1 MLKMLSLHGEVER
14 AHGVLDDRGVVAAE
28 LLREPIARSWSRS
41 LGSSLDY
48 RLAARGPELDAGMV
62 ADATERDHDLLLCAQ
77 PFMESLYSEIKDTNS
92 LVLLTDSTGMIL
104 HATIDADFEPT
115 AERLG
120 AIQGSV
126 WREDCRGT
134 NAMGIVLADR
144 VPAEVFGPEHFL
156 RCNGVFGCAASPIFD
171 PTGNLRGVLDAT
183 TEFRA
188 GKTPSLVVVRLFAKM
203 IENQLFQA
211 SHPECV
217 QLHFHKRPHFIGT
230 LWEGIALVAPDG
242 DVLAINECGR
252 RLVADVGC
260 LDGRCVEEVFG
271 VSYGALIDHSRQRV
285 TPLLKLNSPAGLALY
300 AKIEWGPMG
309 GGASAA
315 AAASKRRTSSA
326 ADYAAHAAAFDT
338 LDSGDARVHAAI
350 EQLRHV
356 VGRDISV
363 LIQGET
369 GTGKELLARAL
380 HASGPRRT
388 QPFVPV
394 NCASIPEGLIE
405 SELFGYSE
413 GAFTG
418 AKRRGSTGK
427 VLQASGG
434 TLFLDEIGDMPE
446 PMQSRL
452 LRVLQE
458 REVVPLGTNQAYKVD
473 IVVIC
478 ATHRDLKMLISTGAF
493 RKDLYYRLNGLVV
506 TLPPLCKRTDLIQ
519 LVERLCAVECAPD
532 GDVTVSP
539 AVIELFRSHPW
550 PGNIRQLHAVLRTA
564 IAMLDDDRT
573 IRRRHLCSDFLEDL
587 EFDASHPSLTLV
599 EPAAPD
605 DAPPPASAKG
615 SLEEIQAGIVR
626 KAVEDYQGNISM
638 AAFKLGIS
646 RTTVYRKLRSH

>member
-1 MLKMLSLHGEVER
+1 MLKIESLHCEVDR
-14 AHGVLDDRGVVAAE
+14 AHGVLDDQGLVASD

-41 LGSSLDY
+41 LGASLDY
-48 RLAARGPELDAGMV
+48 RRPPNAPELDAHIV

-77 PFMESLYSEIKDTNS
+77 PFMESLYSEIKDSSS

-104 HATIDADFEPT
+104 HATVDVDFEPT
-115 AERLG
+115 ASRLG

-183 TEFRA
+183 TEFR
-188 GKTPSLVVVRLFAKM
+188 GGTMPSLAVVRLFARM

-211 SHPECV
+211 WHPECV
-217 QLHFHKRPHFIGT
+217 QLHFHKRPQFIGT
-230 LWEGIALVAPDG
+230 PWEGIALVAPDG
-242 DVLAINECGR
+242 NVLAVNECGR
-252 RLVADVGC
+252 SLVAAADRLV
-260 LDGRCVEEVFG
+260 GRCVGDVFG
-271 VSYGALIDHSRQRV
+271 VTYNALIDHSRQRV
-285 TPLLKLNSPAGLALY
+285 TPLVKLRSRCGEALY
-300 AKIEWGPMG
+300 AKIEWGLTQG
-309 GGASAA
+309 LAGALSV
-315 AAASKRRTSSA
+315 ASKRRASMP
-326 ADYAAHAAAFDT
+326 ADYAARAAAFDA
-338 LDSGDARVHAAI
+338 LDSGDPQVHATI
-350 EQLRHV
+350 EQLRRV

-380 HASGPRRT
+380 HACGPRRN

-405 SELFGYSE
+405 SELFGYGE

-418 AKRRGSTGK
+418 AKRRGSAGK

-458 REVVPLGTNQAYKVD
+458 REVVPLGTNQSHKVD

-478 ATHRDLKMLISTGAF
+478 ATHRDLKTLISTGAF

-506 TLPPLCKRTDLIQ
+506 TLPALCKRTDLVK
-519 LVERLCAVECAPD
+519 LVERICAAECESD
-532 GDVTVSP
+532 EKVTVSS
-539 AVIELFRSHPW
+539 AVIELFRNHPW

-564 IAMLDDDRT
+564 IAMVDDDRV
-573 IRRRHLCSDFLEDL
+573 IGERHLCPEFLEDL
-587 EFDASHPSLTLV
+587 DVNANGVSSPS
-599 EPAAPD
+599 AD
-605 DAPPPASAKG
+605 R
-615 SLEEIQAGIVR
+615 SLDEIEADIIR
-626 KAVEDYQGNISM
+626 KAVDDSQGNISL
-638 AAFKLGIS
+638 AASKLGIS
-646 RTTVYRKLRSH
+646 RTTIYRRLRSP

>member
-1 MLKMLSLHGEVER
+1 MPKIRSLHREVDR
-14 AHGVLDDRGVVAAE
+14 AHGVLDDQGVVASE
-28 LLREPIARSWSRS
+28 LLRDPIARSWSRS
-41 LGSSLDY
+41 LGASIDY
-48 RLAARGPELDAGMV
+48 RRPPNAPELHAGIV

-77 PFMESLYSEIKDTNS
+77 PFMESLYAEMRDSNS

-104 HATIDADFEPT
+104 HATIDVDFEPT
-115 AERLG
+115 AKCLG

-183 TEFRA
+183 TEFR
-188 GKTPSLVVVRLFAKM
+188 GGRTPSLAVVRLFATM

-211 SHPECV
+211 AHPECV
-217 QLHFHKRPHFIGT
+217 QLHFHKRPQFIGT
-230 LWEGIALVAPDG
+230 PWEGIALVAPDG
-242 DVLAINECGR
+242 NVLAVNESGR
-252 RLVADVGC
+252 CLVTTADRLDR
-260 LDGRCVEEVFG
+260 RCVENVFG
-271 VSYGALIDHSRQRV
+271 VSYSALIDHSRQQV
-285 TPLLKLNSPAGLALY
+285 TPLLKLRSPTGIALY
-300 AKIEWGPMG
+300 AKIEWGLMQG
-309 GGASAA
+309 SASAA
-315 AAASKRRTSSA
+315 AVPSKRRTSMA
-326 ADYAAHAAAFDT
+326 ADCTAQVAAFDT
-338 LDSGDARVHAAI
+338 LDSGDPRVHAAI
-350 EQLRHV
+350 EQLRRV

-380 HASGPRRT
+380 HACGPRRN

-458 REVVPLGTNQAYKVD
+458 REVVPLGTNQARKVD

-506 TLPPLCKRTDLIQ
+506 TLPPLSKRTDLIP
-519 LVERLCAVECAPD
+519 LVERLCAAECASD
-532 GDVTVSP
+532 GEVTLSP
-539 AVIELFRSHPW
+539 AVIEVFRNHPW

-564 IAMLDDDRT
+564 IAMVDEDRV
-573 IRRRHLCSDFLEDL
+573 IRYRHLCPEFLEDL
-587 EFDASHPSLTLV
+587 KVHANGASLPLI
-599 EPAAPD
+599 EPAAPEG
-605 DAPPPASAKG
+605 APQNSSAKR
-615 SLEEIQAGIVR
+615 SLEEIEADIIR
-626 KAVEDYQGNISM
+626 KAVDDNQGNISM

>member
-1 MLKMLSLHGEVER
+1 MLKIRSLHDEVDR
-14 AHGVLDDRGVVAAE
+14 AHGVLDDQGVVATE
-28 LLREPIARSWSRS
+28 LLRESIARSWSRS
-41 LGSSLDY
+41 LDASLDY
-48 RLAARGPELDAGMV
+48 RCPPDGLELEAGIV
-62 ADATERDHDLLLCAQ
+62 AVATERDHDLLLCAQ
-77 PFMESLYSEIKDTNS
+77 PFMESLYSEIKDSNS

-104 HATIDADFEPT
+104 HATIDVDFEPT
-115 AERLG
+115 ARRLG

-183 TEFRA
+183 IEFRG
-188 GKTPSLVVVRLFAKM
+188 GKTPSLSVVRLFATM

-217 QLHFHKRPHFIGT
+217 QLHFHIRPQFIGT
-230 LWEGIALVAPDG
+230 PWEGIALVAPDG
-242 DVLAINECGR
+242 IVVTINQRGR
-252 RLVADVGC
+252 SLVTTAER
-260 LDGRCVEEVFG
+260 LDGRCVEDVFG
-271 VSYGALIDHSRQRV
+271 VSYSALIDRSHRV
-285 TPLLKLNSPAGLALY
+285 APLLKLRSPTGLTLY
-300 AKIEWGPMG
+300 AKIEWGLMQG
-309 GGASAA
+309 RASAVA
-315 AAASKRRTSSA
+315 VPSKRRTPIATKYGAQAST
-326 ADYAAHAAAFDT
+326 FDT
-338 LDSGDARVHAAI
+338 LDSGDPGVHAAI
-350 EQLRHV
+350 EQLRRV

-363 LIQGET
+363 IIQGET

-380 HASGPRRT
+380 HACGPRRN

-418 AKRRGSTGK
+418 AKRRGSAGK

-458 REVVPLGTNQAYKVD
+458 REVVPLGTNQAHKVD

-519 LVERLCAVECAPD
+519 LVERICADECTSDAE
-532 GDVTVSP
+532 VTVSP
-539 AVIELFRSHPW
+539 AVLEVFRSHPW

-564 IAMLDDDRT
+564 VAMVDEDRV
-573 IRRRHLCSDFLEDL
+573 IRHQHLCPEFLEDL
-587 EFDASHPSLTLV
+587 KVNATDASMPPV
-599 EPAAPD
+599 EPLAPNG
-605 DAPPPASAKG
+605 APQPAPAKR
-615 SLEEIQAGIVR
+615 SLEEIETDIIR
-626 KAVEDYQGNISM
+626 KTVDDSQGNISM